1 MASHAVVRGRAA
13 TIVTATLAQSVPPP
27 HALPL
32 PGPRITGTTSIDKP
46 RWCLV

>member
-13 TIVTATLAQSVPPP
+13 TIVTAALAQSVPP